1 LRGYFY
7 KNLPFRT
14 SIFQRRYYLDF
25 SAKSKYFLFD
35 KKGIPLVIY
44 NKSKVV
50 FPVTVINYF
59 MGLLDSNNLSKI
71 DLINLNRYL
80 DQNIDNEN
88 NFIFKHEF
96 DEKNWGNKSI
106 WYSNLPHAMLFS
118 FLSRLTSNEL
128 SNFSYDLEFYFKSLF
143 HNEIY
148 KKGIFI
154 EYPST
159 NSQPQNGQLF
169 GLFAVVDAYN
179 KKLISGKSL
188 KFYIDESF
196 ILAKDQI
203 TPFGWTKYNNDR
215 LASPFYHFLHINQY
229 RVCKDFDLRFKKLYF
244 TALLATIWYP
254 LIIIYKIT
262 EKVINFVKS

>member
-1 LRGYFY
+1 MRGYFY

-154 EYPST
+154 EYPS
-159 NSQPQNGQLF
+159 
-169 GLFAVVDAYN
+169 
-179 KKLISGKSL
+179 GKSL
-188 KFYIDESF
+188 KFHIDESF